1 MDKKEL
7 AKQIK
12 MSSFLTGQ
20 FKLRSGKISSFYWDK
35 YRFESDPE
43 LLSEIIEHMAKILPK
58 SFDKL
63 AGMELGGIPLAT
75 VLSLRIGKPCLFV
88 RKVAKDYGTCNLVEG
103 GFKPGEIVAV
113 IEDVITT
120 AGQVVMSIEQ
130 MRNLGLIVNDV
141 ICVIDREQGGR
152 EKLTG
157 IKCLLSSVF
166 TMSELDRLSL
176 NRD

>member
-12 MSSFLTGQ
+12 KSSFLTGQ

-35 YRFESDPE
+35 YRFESDPK
-43 LLSEIIEHMAKILPK
+43 LLSEIIEHMIKILPQ

-75 VLSLRIGKPCLFV
+75 VLSLKIGKPCLFV
-88 RKVAKDYGTCNLVEG
+88 RKKAKDYGTCNLVEG
-103 GFKPGEIVAV
+103 GFKPGETVLV
-113 IEDVITT
+113 VEDVITT
-120 AGQVVMSIEQ
+120 AGQVVSSIED
-130 MRNLGLIVNDV
+130 MRKLGLIVKDV
-141 ICVIDREQGGR
+141 LCVIEREQGGR

-157 IKCLLSSVF
+157 IKCSLSSLF
-166 TMSELDRLSL
+166 TMTELERF
-176 NRD
+176 NA